1 MKSALLFVIA
11 SVKGSLALSEP
22 SRVQDSPLP
31 SGQGL
36 GAELGLGSQKPPHPG
51 VIFSEDFESAQ
62 YAESWDEVRDQSKD
76 VLSRVRLEGSEA
88 MFGIASRSQ
97 LG

>member
-1 MKSALLFVIA
+1 MRSALILVIA
-11 SVKGSLALSEP
+11 SVIGPLALSEP

-31 SGQGL
+31 SGRGL
-36 GAELGLGSQKPPHPG
+36 GAELESRPLETSHPG

-76 VLSRVRLEGSEA
+76 VLSRVRLEGWTHRLD
-88 MFGIASRSQ
+88 IASRSR
-97 LG
+97 LD